1 MQPRCRAQAC
11 TTWQRHWRRS
21 QSSARVPV
29 LTDADCTISDET
41 FEQLVAF
48 LETSR
53 AATGTDLPVEQAAD
67 YLIQIGINDMVGN
80 LLRSLD
86 PAALVQDVLRLA
98 REHPTEVY
106 DYIAETMR
114 RGAEEIARLEQEA
127 SRPLGFVTPR

>member
-1 MQPRCRAQAC
+1 
-11 TTWQRHWRRS
+11 
-21 QSSARVPV
+21 
-29 LTDADCTISDET
+29 
-41 FEQLVAF
+41 
-48 LETSR
+48 
-53 AATGTDLPVEQAAD
+53 
-67 YLIQIGINDMVGN
+67 MVGN